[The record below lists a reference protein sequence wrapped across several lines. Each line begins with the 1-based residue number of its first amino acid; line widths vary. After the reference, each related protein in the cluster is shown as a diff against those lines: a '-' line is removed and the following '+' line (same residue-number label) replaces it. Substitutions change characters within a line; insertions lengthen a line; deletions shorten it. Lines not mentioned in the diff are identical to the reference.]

1 MLCRMEMIAPKDYV
15 GKLMELGQQRRGDF
29 VDMQFLTE
37 ARTTITYDL
46 PLAEVCLMHP
56 AKNDPLQYAMLILL
70 VQREQVCKKDRQ
82 VLCHISIP
90 A

>member
-1 MLCRMEMIAPKDYV
+1 MEMIAPKDYV

-46 PLAEVCLMHP
+46 PLAEVN
-56 AKNDPLQYAMLILL
+56 ATQPLIC
-70 VQREQVCKKDRQ
+70 QVFD
-82 VLCHISIP
+82 
-90 A
+90 